1 MLNYTK
7 NLFSSDKKKLR
18 EAVLTTQTMTVA
30 VKTAAY
36 HEIVPVPIGFT
47 VRVYERKTG
56 NLLVETTESTMEVAR
71 RTALEQLNK
80 YNKGEE

>member
-1 MLNYTK
+1 MLNYIK